1 MSRFICKI
9 ASIEEM
15 HEKWDYEIQKNIDD
29 SAWPIWKEE
38 AIVHAKSGQSIVY
51 YGILDGKIITE
62 ATAVLDSHIVQN
74 GEGLADAKTAYLSA
88 FRTVEEYQGQG
99 FFSKLF
105 AFMIQDLKARGYEKV
120 TLGVEP
126 CEIENMQIYFHYG
139 FTEYIKMGTEAYPN
153 GEQIEVL
160 YYQKKL

>member
-1 MSRFICKI
+1 MSKFICKI

-15 HEKWDYEIQKNIDD
+15 HEKWDYEIQKNSDD

-38 AIVHAKSGQSIVY
+38 AIAHAKSGQSIAY

-62 ATAVLDSHIVQN
+62 ATAALDKNIVQN
-74 GEGLADAKTAYLSA
+74 GEGLADDKTAYLSA
-88 FRTVEEYQGQG
+88 FRTIEEYQEQG
-99 FFSKLF
+99 YFSQLF
-105 AFMIQDLKARGYEKV
+105 SFMLNDLKTRGYEKV

-126 CEIENMQIYFHYG
+126 CEVENMQIYFHYD
-139 FTEYIKMGTEAYPN
+139 FTEYVKMGIETYPQ

-160 YYQKKL
+160 YYAKKL